1 MAPTPFT
8 ADGLIDH
15 QALTAHLD
23 RLVSVGAGV
32 YPAGPGAGEGHALTP
47 REFREVCET
56 TVSVCGG
63 RVPVVGSPREA
74 ASAKDVLTYA
84 TEAVAA
90 GVDAV
95 QLYQLNGGHGMVPTP
110 DEQEAYFR
118 DLLETIQAPVAISV
132 HFTAGY
138 RASIDLL
145 RRLREEYDHIVA
157 FNLMGADAD
166 YFMNLRDAVPESVA
180 MNVRMNFLVQ
190 GLALGASGALAAEPN
205 IIPHTCE
212 SILDT
217 WTRGDTQRLT
227 TSTIAVQR
235 FANVVNRWA
244 PSTARWVKMA
254 LRVLALPGGAG
265 PLRRPYLMPSEAAQH
280 EMLRQFQ
287 ELHIPELDELL
298 ASTKPGVPIDD
309 HKR

>member
-1 MAPTPFT
+1 MALTPFAT
-8 ADGLIDH
+8 DGSVDH
-15 QALTAHLD
+15 EALTAHLE
-23 RLVSVGAGV
+23 RLVAAGAGV

-56 TVSVCGG
+56 TVRVCGG
-63 RVPVVGSPREA
+63 KVPVIGSPREA

-95 QLYQLNGGHGMVPTP
+95 QIYQLNGGHGMVPNP

-118 DLLETIQAPVAISV
+118 DLLEAIRAPVAISV

-145 RRLREEYDHIVA
+145 TRLRQEYDHIVA

-166 YFMNLRDAVPESVA
+166 YFTNLRDAIPERVA
-180 MNVRMNFLVQ
+180 MHVRMNNLVQ

-212 SILDT
+212 SILDA
-217 WTRGDTQRLT
+217 WARGDTQRLIA
-227 TSTIAVQR
+227 STIAMQR

-254 LRVLALPGGAG
+254 LRVLGLPGGKG
-265 PLRRPYLMPSEAAQH
+265 PLRRPYLMPAEAAQH
-280 EMLRQFQ
+280 EMLRLFRG
-287 ELHIPELDELL
+287 LRIPELDELL
-298 ASTKPGVPIDD
+298 APAEST
-309 HKR
+309 